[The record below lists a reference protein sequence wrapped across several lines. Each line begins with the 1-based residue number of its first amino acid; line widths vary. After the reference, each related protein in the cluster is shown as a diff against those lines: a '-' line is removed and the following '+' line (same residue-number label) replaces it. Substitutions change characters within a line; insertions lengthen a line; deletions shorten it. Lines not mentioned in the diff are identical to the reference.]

1 MEDLPRLKEKI
12 MTYQLE
18 GTDLGNLGYQRIL
31 LQVCGSAG
39 HGKSS
44 LINSFTYAL
53 HGGTFVISAPVAPA
67 ETSQGGHTMVR
78 LPYKL
83 TEVITLVDNRGFG
96 KLDSFERE
104 EVCAQLA
111 NLQPL
116 NEVEVKWDWSYEE
129 RIRVLTSVELNTCD
143 LLVPVFVHS
152 AQAKIHEEQK
162 TDISE
167 FLKIAQNLTGFLPIV
182 VLTKKLS
189 GDPKTLHQQFSG
201 MGMDDIFEVENY
213 TKEDDLKTPA
223 KDLTFLTILSKI
235 LDLVDFAA
243 KNVFPAMD
251 TPQKEHQKRLQ
262 KLLVMAN
269 ANDLKR
275 EKKIWSANL
284 PKGGPPPPKN
294 CLLL

>member
-1 MEDLPRLKEKI
+1 MKKVNSGDLSREATHAGNWGQDLRSSSSLSDSPDRRSRRDRLCLAGDMEDLPRLKEKI

-44 LINSFTYAL
+44 LINPFTYAL

-143 LLVPVFVHS
+143 LLVPVFVHRQRFMKS
-152 AQAKIHEEQK
+152 RKRTSQ
-162 TDISE
+162 S
-167 FLKIAQNLTGFLPIV
+167 FLKLLRISQVRKSSYILY
-182 VLTKKLS
+182 
-189 GDPKTLHQQFSG
+189 
-201 MGMDDIFEVENY
+201 IFY
-213 TKEDDLKTPA
+213 
-223 KDLTFLTILSKI
+223 
-235 LDLVDFAA
+235 
-243 KNVFPAMD
+243 
-251 TPQKEHQKRLQ
+251 
-262 KLLVMAN
+262 
-269 ANDLKR
+269 
-275 EKKIWSANL
+275 
-284 PKGGPPPPKN
+284 
-294 CLLL
+294 